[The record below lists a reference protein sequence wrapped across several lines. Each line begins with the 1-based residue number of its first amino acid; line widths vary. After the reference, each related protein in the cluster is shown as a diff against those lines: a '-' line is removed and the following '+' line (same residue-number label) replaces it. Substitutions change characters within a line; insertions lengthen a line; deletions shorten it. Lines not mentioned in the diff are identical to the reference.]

1 MEFFHCLPL
10 HEAQTL
16 IANTLRSAASAQEV
30 EEIPL
35 EQALG
40 RIAAAD
46 LTSAEDIPAF
56 ARSTVDG
63 YAVNSPDTFGA
74 GEGIPAALEIA
85 GEVLMGIEADRTLC
99 AGQAVAIPTGGM
111 LPPGADAVVMLEHTE
126 KADQETLLVL
136 KAVAPNDN
144 VIAKGEDICTGQV
157 IISKGWRLGTA
168 DIGALAACGH
178 SMVRVFRP
186 LTVGI
191 ISTGDEIIDVTARP
205 VAGQVRDVNSYALA
219 AAVTEQGHI
228 AKRYGII
235 PDQYEQLYN
244 CLAKAAHE
252 CQLVLISGGS
262 SVGARDYTVRAIE
275 ALAGRKVLFHGITIK
290 PGKPTIFGMI
300 GSIPVFGLPGHPVSA
315 LTIYDQIVKPSVA
328 QMAGR
333 ITTDHKFTVPARISR
348 NVPSAP
354 GRDDIIRVRLVMK
367 DNGYVANPI
376 FGKSGLISTLVQAD
390 GIVRIRAEAG
400 GLYAGDKVD
409 VQLLRPPQ

>member
-1 MEFFHCLPL
+1 MEFFYCLSL

-16 IANTLRSAASAQEV
+16 IANTLRSEDSAREV

-35 EQALG
+35 EQALR
-40 RIAAAD
+40 RIAAVD

-63 YAVNSPDTFGA
+63 YAVNSADTFGA

-85 GEVLMGIEADRTLC
+85 GEVLMGSEAGRTLC

-111 LPPGADAVVMLEHTE
+111 LPPGADAVVMIEHTE
-126 KADQETLLVL
+126 KADHETLLVL

-144 VIAKGEDICTGQV
+144 VIAKGEDIRTGQV
-157 IISKGWRLGTA
+157 IVCQGHRLGTA

-186 LTVGI
+186 LTIGI
-191 ISTGDEIIDVTARP
+191 ISTGDEIVTVTARP
-205 VAGQVRDVNSYALA
+205 AAGQVRDINSYALA
-219 AAVTEQGHI
+219 AAVEEQGHI

-235 PDQYEQLYN
+235 PDQYEKLYN
-244 CLAKAAHE
+244 CLNKAARE
-252 CQLVLISGGS
+252 CQMVLISGGS

-275 ALAGRKVLFHGITIK
+275 ALAGRKVLFHGIAVK

-300 GSIPVFGLPGHPVSA
+300 GSTPIFGLPGHPVSA
-315 LTIYDQIVKPSVA
+315 LTIYDQIVKPGAAHLSGLIGSDREV
-328 QMAGR
+328 
-333 ITTDHKFTVPARISR
+333 TVPAYISR

-354 GRDDIIRVRLVMK
+354 GRDDIIRVRLMRTSS
-367 DNGYVANPI
+367 GYVAEPV

-390 GIVRIRAEAG
+390 GIVRITAEAG
-400 GLYAGDKVD
+400 GLYAGDQVD
-409 VQLLRPPQ
+409 VQMLRLPQ